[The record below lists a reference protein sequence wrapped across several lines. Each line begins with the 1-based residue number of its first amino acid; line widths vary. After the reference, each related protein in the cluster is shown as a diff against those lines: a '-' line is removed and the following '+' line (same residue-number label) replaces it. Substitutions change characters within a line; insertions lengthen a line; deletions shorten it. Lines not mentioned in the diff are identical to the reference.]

1 MSAPTFVIILIGC
14 FTSIALADDFK
25 TTNGKEYKNVAVSR
39 VEPDGIVLTTNFG
52 ISKVYFT
59 ELPKDVQERFHYDP
73 EKAAA
78 AHAAQLAAVR
88 QANERTQQGDELIKQ
103 RRQEQ
108 QKQQRQGAE
117 QQAKQGNVQALVDR
131 LSDLQQ
137 QEENLLVQIG
147 KAEKAATDNRRR
159 WYSQGGLVDS
169 DPSEAQQPLLRG
181 RLDNVRNEKRRIER
195 QLEQAQRQP

>member
-1 MSAPTFVIILIGC
+1 MSAPIFVILIVC

-25 TTNGKEYKNVAVSR
+25 TTNGKEYKNVKVSR
-39 VEPDGIVLTTNFG
+39 VEPDGIVLITQWG

-88 QANERTQQGDELIKQ
+88 QANERTQQGDQLNKQ

-117 QQAKQGNVQALVDR
+117 QQAKQRNIQALVDSYAA
-131 LSDLQQ
+131 LQ
-137 QEENLLVQIG
+137 QEEDDL
-147 KAEKAATDNRRR
+147 
-159 WYSQGGLVDS
+159 
-169 DPSEAQQPLLRG
+169 LLR
-181 RLDNVRNEKRRIER
+181 
-195 QLEQAQRQP
+195 